1 MNEEAE
7 TNELADTKWAISLD
21 WFDTN
26 NRSARMMIREYLCQS
41 CAGELEHKK
50 KPLTPPELITRVQ
63 KCAQHTPDF
72 INHKMP
78 IMESIFRLFLSNG
91 NKPLSL
97 EEISHQ
103 LIQKRE
109 GDSYRT
115 SPELLLHLLA
125 SDRYYGLQMVTK

>member
-1 MNEEAE
+1 LNEQEG
-7 TNELADTKWAISLD
+7 TNEQPVTKWAISLD
-21 WFDTN
+21 WFETN
-26 NRSARMMIREYLCQS
+26 NRSARLMIKEYVCPN

-50 KPLTPPELITRVQ
+50 KPPTPQELVNRVQ

-97 EEISHQ
+97 EEISQQ
-103 LIQKRE
+103 LTQLRE

-115 SPELLLHLLA
+115 SPELLLNLLTT
-125 SDRYYGLQMVTK
+125 DRYYGLQMIME

>member
-1 MNEEAE
+1 MNEQAE
-7 TNELADTKWAISLD
+7 TNEQPDPKWAISLD

-26 NRSARMMIREYLCQS
+26 NRSARLMIKEYICLN
-41 CAGELEHKK
+41 CAEELEHKK
-50 KPLTPPELITRVQ
+50 KSPTPQELITRVQ

-78 IMESIFRLFLSNG
+78 IMDSIFRLFLSNG

-97 EEISHQ
+97 EEISQQ
-103 LIQKRE
+103 LIQRRE

-115 SPELLLHLLA
+115 SPELLLNLLV
-125 SDRYYGLQMVTK
+125 SDRYYGLQMITE